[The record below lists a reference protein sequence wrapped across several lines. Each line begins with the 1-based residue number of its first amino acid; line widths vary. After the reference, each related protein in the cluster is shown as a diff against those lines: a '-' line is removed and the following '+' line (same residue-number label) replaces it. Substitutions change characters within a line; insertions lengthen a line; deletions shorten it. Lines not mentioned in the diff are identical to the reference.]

1 MKETSIEWDR
11 VKQLFA
17 ATFEADHQTRHN
29 ALHSESDE
37 RIRRKVESMLS
48 AHDAMNGPLD
58 KSVLLSVESLD
69 VSLISRTPALTG
81 RMLGPYRVVREIG
94 RGGMGAVYEA
104 VRADSQFDQRV
115 AIKTLRTG
123 ADSDAVLKRFQQERQ
138 ILAALQHPNIATLY
152 DGAITDEGLPYF
164 VLEFV
169 NGVPIDVYCREQK
182 VGIRERIEL
191 FLQVISAVQYA
202 HQQLVVHR
210 DIKPGNILV
219 TPDGVVK
226 LVDFGIAKLLDTSR
240 TEVTGDLFAP
250 LTVSYASPEQ
260 VTGAPITAASDV
272 YSLGVVLYRLIV
284 GVKPLELDD
293 VSLERA
299 ITTLSTVLPQL
310 PSDSASADAAESMRI
325 ESAEKLGGTLRGDL
339 DAILMTALRKEPER
353 RYATARQFGD
363 DLSNYL
369 KGLPVAAVRDTISY
383 RLGKFVR
390 RQRALVAV
398 TVVAVLAIVAGG
410 ASTLWQAREA
420 RLEADRA
427 RSVSEFLQSVI
438 GAGDLSSS
446 ANSPRLG
453 PAASVSQLLDSAASR
468 LPHEIANDPSARV
481 DIHLA
486 LGRAFVTQ
494 QRWHAAKV
502 QFEFARRISEE
513 LPRQPRVETARALA
527 GLASIAVLSGGPL
540 PKDLTQRAI
549 AILER
554 RGAQSTADYAGL
566 LRLSGILDVLE
577 GRYAS
582 ADTLLGRSISV
593 YASLSKAPSTEK
605 ASALVDHT
613 AVGEALGRPWAA
625 SLANYRHALAMI
637 DSIPGDVADKAD
649 ILWYAARAEGIAGNQ
664 PKADSL
670 GMEALRVLE
679 RASGPHSGSVA
690 QQLAQ
695 LASIKRER
703 GDTATAGEFIERAMD
718 IIRGDK
724 EVPGLIRE
732 RVLMEYARHQLAK
745 GRIKEAESLA
755 DEVYR
760 SRLAAGNWVY
770 ILDGDNL
777 YTDILMRERKL
788 DEAEPVLRT
797 AFDMST
803 RYHSASYR
811 SLFARRLIDI
821 YYKTKR
827 PQLAARYL
835 PLFPDSVQKQ
845 LRSQ

>member
-1 MKETSIEWDR
+1 MRETTVDWDR
-11 VKQLFA
+11 VKELFA
-17 ATFEADHQTRHN
+17 ATFEADSEKRKN
-29 ALHSESDE
+29 ALYSEPDE
-37 RIRRKVESMLS
+37 RIRRRVQSMLS
-48 AHDAMNGPLD
+48 AHDEMNGPLD
-58 KSVLLSVESLD
+58 KSVLLAVESLD
-69 VSLISRTPALTG
+69 VSLIAPTPALTG

-104 VRADSQFDQRV
+104 VRADAQFDQRV

-123 ADSDAVLKRFQQERQ
+123 ADSDAVLRRFQQERQ
-138 ILAALQHPNIATLY
+138 ILAALQHPNIAALY

-169 NGVPIDVYCREQK
+169 DGVPIDVYCREQK
-182 VGIRERIEL
+182 VGLRERVEL

-219 TPDGVVK
+219 TPNGVVK

-250 LTVSYASPEQ
+250 LTMSYASPEQ

-284 GVKPLELDD
+284 GVKPLGLDD

-299 ITTLSTVLPQL
+299 ITTLSTVLPQS
-310 PSDSASADAAESMRI
+310 PSDSASLEAAQSMRM
-325 ESAEKLGGTLRGDL
+325 ESADKLARTLRGDL
-339 DAILMTALRKEPER
+339 DAILMTALRKEPDR

-369 KGLPVAAVRDTISY
+369 KGLPVTAVRDSMSY

-398 TVVAVLAIVAGG
+398 TFVAVFAIVAGG

-420 RLEADRA
+420 RLEAERS

-502 QFEFARRISEE
+502 QFEFARQISQE
-513 LPRQPRVETARALA
+513 LPHQPRVETARALA

-540 PKDLTQRAI
+540 PKDLTQEAI
-549 AILER
+549 TILER
-554 RGAQSTADYAGL
+554 RGAQSTTDYAGL

-577 GRYAS
+577 GRYAR
-582 ADTLLGRSISV
+582 ADTLLGRSVSL
-593 YASLSKAPSTEK
+593 YASLSKGPSTEK

-613 AVGEALGRPWAA
+613 AVGEALGRPWTE
-625 SLANYRHALAMI
+625 SLANYRRALAMI

-703 GDTATAGEFIERAMD
+703 GDTATSREFIERAMN
-718 IIRGDK
+718 IISADK
-724 EVPGLIRE
+724 EMPGLIRE
-732 RVLMEYARHQLAK
+732 RVMMEYARNKLANGK
-745 GRIKEAESLA
+745 IAEAESLVA
-755 DEVYR
+755 DVYK
-760 SRLAAGNWVY
+760 SRHAAGNWVY

-777 YTDILMRERKL
+777 YTDILLREKKF
-788 DEAEPVLRT
+788 DQAEPLLHA

-803 RYHSASYR
+803 QNHSPSYR
-811 SLFARRLIDI
+811 SLFARRLIQV
-821 YYKTKR
+821 YYQTKR
-827 PQLAARYL
+827 PQLAAPYL
-835 PLFPDSVQKQ
+835 AILPDSVQKQ
-845 LRSQ
+845 LRTQ